1 MITNRVL
8 NARNINYYRNR
19 IKNLEISDYIFL
31 VIIDCIEMSFL
42 TEDLG
47 MSIKND
53 SNVSIL

>member
-8 NARNINYYRNR
+8 NSRNINYYRNR
-19 IKNLEISDYIFL
+19 IKNLEISNYIFL
-31 VIIDCIEMSFL
+31 VIIDCIEMSFR

-47 MSIKND
+47 ISIKND